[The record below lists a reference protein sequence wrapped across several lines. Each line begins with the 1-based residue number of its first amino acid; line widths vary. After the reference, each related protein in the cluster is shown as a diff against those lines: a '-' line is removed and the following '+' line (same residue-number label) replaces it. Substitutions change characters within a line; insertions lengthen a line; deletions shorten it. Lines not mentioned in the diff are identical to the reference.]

1 MNRVDVVSDV
11 MSSVGYNPTT
21 AVLEVEFCNGSVY
34 EYFDVPHNHYAAL
47 LAATSKGRFFNAHLR
62 TAFRCRRV
70 TEPHLVG

>member
-11 MSSVGYNPTT
+11 LSSVGYDPTT
-21 AVLEVEFCNGSVY
+21 AVLEVAFRNGSVY
-34 EYFDVPHNHYAAL
+34 EYLDVSPDRYAAL

-70 TEPHLVG
+70 R